1 MNTSADRANRA
12 SWQQFSLYTILIMV
26 FIGIFTNLSTIALI
40 AFAGDSIH
48 IPLTVIIILVNLLVA
63 AGVVDGISD
72 WDAVRLDYD
81 EEEKKTHLAERYAQ
95 TNTSFFKILLCTIFG
110 GAALAQLYVIYLT

>member
-12 SWQQFSLYTILIMV
+12 RWQQFSLYTILIMV

-40 AFAGDSIH
+40 AFAGESIH
-48 IPLTVIIILVNLLVA
+48 IPITVIIILVNLLVA

-81 EEEKKTHLAERYAQ
+81 EEEKKTNLAERYAQ
-95 TNTSFFKILLCTIFG
+95 TNTSFFKVLLCTIFVG
-110 GAALAQLYVIYLT
+110 VALAQLYVIYTT

>member
-12 SWQQFSLYTILIMV
+12 SWQQFSLYSILIMV
-26 FIGIFTNLSTIALI
+26 FVGLFTNLATIALI
-40 AFAGDSIH
+40 AFAGDTIH

-63 AGVVDGISD
+63 AGTVDGISD

-81 EEEKKTHLAERYAQ
+81 EEEQKTHLAERYAQ
-95 TNTSFFKILLCTIFG
+95 TNITFFKALLCLIFG
-110 GAALAQLYVIYLT
+110 GTALAQLYVIYLA

>member
-26 FIGIFTNLSTIALI
+26 FVGLFTNLTTITLI

-63 AGVVDGISD
+63 AGTVDGMSE
-72 WDAVRLDYD
+72 WDAGRHDYD
-81 EEEKKTHLAERYAQ
+81 EAEKT
-95 TNTSFFKILLCTIFG
+95 G
-110 GAALAQLYVIYLT
+110 D

>member
-40 AFAGDSIH
+40 AFAGESIH

-63 AGVVDGISD
+63 AGAVDGISD

-81 EEEKKTHLAERYAQ
+81 QEEKKTHLAERYAQ
-95 TNTSFFKILLCTIFG
+95 TNTSFFKVLLCTIFG

>member
-26 FIGIFTNLSTIALI
+26 FIGLFTNLTTTALI
-40 AFAGDSIH
+40 AFAGETIH

-81 EEEKKTHLAERYAQ
+81 EEEKKTHLAERYEQ
-95 TNTSFFKILLCTIFG
+95 TNTTFFKILLCTIFG
-110 GAALAQLYVIYLT
+110 GTALAQLYVIYFT

>member
-26 FIGIFTNLSTIALI
+26 FIGLFTNLTTTALI
-40 AFAGDSIH
+40 AFAGETIH

-81 EEEKKTHLAERYAQ
+81 EEEKKTHLAERYEQ
-95 TNTSFFKILLCTIFG
+95 TNTTFSKILLCTIFG
-110 GAALAQLYVIYLT
+110 GTALAQLYVIYFT

>member
-12 SWQQFSLYTILIMV
+12 RWQQFSLYTILIMV

-40 AFAGDSIH
+40 AFAGESIH

-81 EEEKKTHLAERYAQ
+81 EEEKKTNLAERYAQ
-95 TNTSFFKILLCTIFG
+95 TNTSFFKVLLCTIFVG
-110 GAALAQLYVIYLT
+110 VALAQLYVIYTT